1 MDADRAGTGY
11 PAIPESGSG
20 PGILVLHA
28 WWGLNDFF
36 RGVCDRLAAE
46 GFVAPAPDLLAGR
59 VATTV
64 AEAEAPLADADAHE
78 LAHLTSSSPHT
89 ERETTR
95 WDKKSSIRE
104 EP

>member
-1 MDADRAGTGY
+1 MAQNVQVDTVRSMDADRAGTGY
-11 PAIPESGSG
+11 LAIPESGSG

-46 GFVAPAPDLLAGR
+46 GFVARAPDLLAGR

-64 AEAEAPLADADAHE
+64 EGAADQLADAYVKIGSGSWRA
-78 LAHLTSSSPHT
+78 
-89 ERETTR
+89 RE
-95 WDKKSSIRE
+95 
-104 EP
+104 